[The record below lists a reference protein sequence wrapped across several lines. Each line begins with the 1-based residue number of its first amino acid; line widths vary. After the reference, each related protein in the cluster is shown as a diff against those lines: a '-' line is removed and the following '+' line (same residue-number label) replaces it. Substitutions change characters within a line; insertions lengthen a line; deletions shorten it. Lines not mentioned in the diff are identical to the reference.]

1 LKATVHCAPPLPENL
16 MIVTA
21 VVVTLVLVVAVSGAY
36 AAVCTIVAHRF
47 TTARR
52 VKPPSSTG
60 AATPSRDV
68 SLASRG
74 HHITL
79 HGWYLPAAC
88 SGAAVVFVHGKDAC
102 RGSELR
108 APTFDLACAHVA
120 AGISVL
126 MIDLRGHG
134 TSTQARMTYGAE
146 EKLDVLGAVDWLR
159 TQGHRRV
166 GVLGASM
173 GAASALLAA
182 ADDPTIDA
190 LVSDS
195 AYAHFGTMI
204 QRQFRHLSGL
214 PSFFVPGALA
224 LCWWLTGQRLA
235 DVNPL
240 AAAADL
246 IGRPLLVVHSQGD
259 RFVSVD
265 DAVAIAGAAAAECWI
280 TDNDGHIGSFA
291 AAPAAYTERVVSFFS
306 EHLGHANF
314 TGIAAR

>member
-1 LKATVHCAPPLPENL
+1 
-16 MIVTA
+16 M
-21 VVVTLVLVVAVSGAY
+21 VVTLLVVALLIVVAVSCAY
-36 AAVCTIVAHRF
+36 AAVCAVVAHRF
-47 TTARR
+47 TTALR
-52 VKPPSSTG
+52 VKPCSGTD
-60 AATPSRDV
+60 AVMLARDV

-74 HHITL
+74 HDITL
-79 HGWYLPAAC
+79 QAWYLPAA
-88 SGAAVVFVHGKDAC
+88 SHGAAVVFVHGKDAC

-108 APTFDLACAHVA
+108 APTFDLARAHVA

-134 TSTQARMTYGAE
+134 TSTRARMTYGAA

-159 TQGHRRV
+159 QQGHRRV

-182 ADDPTIDA
+182 ADDPVIDA

-224 LCWWLTGQRLA
+224 LCWWLTGQRIA

-240 AAAADL
+240 AAAAGL

-265 DAVAIAGAAAAECWI
+265 DALAIAGAAAAECWI

-291 AAPAAYTERVVSFFS
+291 AAPAAYTERVVTFFS
-306 EHLGHANF
+306 AHLRHADF
-314 TGIAAR
+314 AVTAAC

>member
-1 LKATVHCAPPLPENL
+1 
-16 MIVTA
+16 M
-21 VVVTLVLVVAVSGAY
+21 
-36 AAVCTIVAHRF
+36 AHRF

-52 VKPPSSTG
+52 VAPVDGAG
-60 AATPSRDV
+60 AATPSTAV
-68 SLASRG
+68 TLPSRG
-74 HHITL
+74 RHVIL
-79 HGWYLPAAC
+79 HGWYLPAAPG
-88 SGAAVVFVHGKDAC
+88 GAAVVFVHGKDAC

-108 APTFDLACAHVA
+108 APTFELARAHVA

-134 TSTQARMTYGAE
+134 ANKRARMTYGAE

-159 TQGHRRV
+159 AQGHRHV

-182 ADDPTIDA
+182 ADDTVIEA
-190 LVSDS
+190 LVADS
-195 AYAHFGTMI
+195 AFAHFGAMI
-204 QRQFRHLSGL
+204 ERQFRHLSGL

-224 LCWWLTGQRLA
+224 LGWCLTGQRLA
-235 DVNPL
+235 DVSPL
-240 AAAADL
+240 AAAASL

-280 TDNDGHIGSFA
+280 TDSEGHIGSFLS
-291 AAPAAYTERVVSFFS
+291 APAVYTERIVSFFAQ
-306 EHLGHANF
+306 HLGG
-314 TGIAAR
+314 TGAA